1 MQVSKILKWPPP
13 DAVRSCNNT
22 WLRQN
27 YPKSMHL
34 HVLSDLHQ
42 EFGPYQ
48 PLADEA
54 DAIIFGRRHAYL
66 K

>member
-1 MQVSKILKWPPP
+1 
-13 DAVRSCNNT
+13 
-22 WLRQN
+22 
-27 YPKSMHL
+27 MHL

-54 DAIIFGRRHAYL
+54 DAIILAGDTHI
-66 K
+66 